1 MGEQKQSSQTDR
13 LKNATLLTLKMEEEV
28 MSQAGKSKKTDS
40 QDHSP
45 AQYLDFRT
53 FNFQSCQII
62 NLWVLS
68 N

>member
-1 MGEQKQSSQTDR
+1 MGEQKQRSETER
-13 LKNATLLTLKMEEEV
+13 LENATLLTLKMEEEV
-28 MSQAGKSKKTDS
+28 MSQAGKSRKTDS

-45 AQYLDFRT
+45 AQHLDFRT
-53 FNFQSCQII
+53 CDLQNCQII

>member
-1 MGEQKQSSQTDR
+1 MGEQKQRSQTDR
-13 LKNATLLTLKMEEEV
+13 LKNASLLTLKTEEEV
-28 MSQAGKSKKTDS
+28 TSQAGKSKKTDS

-45 AQYLDFRT
+45 TQHLDSRT
-53 FNFQSCQII
+53 CNFQSCQII

>member
-1 MGEQKQSSQTDR
+1 MGEQKQRSETER

-28 MSQAGKSKKTDS
+28 MSQAGKSKNTDS

-45 AQYLDFRT
+45 TQHLDFRT
-53 FNFQSCQII
+53 CNFQSCQII